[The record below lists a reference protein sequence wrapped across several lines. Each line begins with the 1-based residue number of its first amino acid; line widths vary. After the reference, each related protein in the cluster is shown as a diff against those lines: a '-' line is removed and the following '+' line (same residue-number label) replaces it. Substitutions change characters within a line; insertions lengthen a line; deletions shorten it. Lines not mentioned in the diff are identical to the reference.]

1 MASYQIL
8 IGDCIDQM
16 RTLESQSVNSVVT
29 SPPYYALRDYGKD
42 GQIGLEPT
50 LGEYIE
56 KMVEVFREVHRVLR
70 DDGTVWLNVGDSYN
84 GTGGAGGDYN
94 KGGLREGQPKYRG
107 KNDTAFKRKDLM
119 MVPHRL
125 AIALQD
131 DGWYVRQDIVW
142 SKPNPMP
149 EPVKDRCVKAHEYI
163 FLLSKKP
170 KYYFDYEAIQEKANT
185 GLKISGRDAAASTE
199 HYGVGNGGNDGLMAW
214 KRKARQEGFKE
225 KRNKRSVWHSPNVPW
240 KGAHFAVFPPT
251 LIEPCVLA
259 GCPVGGTILDP
270 FGGSG
275 TTGGVAVANGRNAIL
290 IELNTEYAA
299 LIGKRIA
306 GIVGYK
312 LGEDES
318 AVENRGFDD
327 WFA

>member
-1 MASYQIL
+1 MASYEVL
-8 IGDCIDQM
+8 IGDCIEQM
-16 RTLESQSVNSVVT
+16 QTLDSQSVNTVVT
-29 SPPYYALRDYGKD
+29 SPPYYALRDYGNE

-50 LGEYIE
+50 LGEYID
-56 KMVEVFREVHRVLR
+56 KMVEVFREVRRVLR

-84 GTGGAGGDYN
+84 GTGGSGGDYN
-94 KGGLREGQPKYRG
+94 KGGLREGQPKYSG

-149 EPVKDRCVKAHEYI
+149 EPAKDRCVKAHEYI
-163 FLLSKKP
+163 FLLSKQP
-170 KYYFDYEAIQEKANT
+170 KYYFDYEAIQEDSIQGFKVGNN
-185 GLKISGRDAAASTE
+185 AASTE
-199 HYGVGNGGNDGLMAW
+199 HYGANNGGNSGLQTL
-214 KRKARQEGFKE
+214 KRRMRQGDYPT

-240 KGAHFAVFPPT
+240 RGAHFAVFPPT

-259 GCPVGGTILDP
+259 GCPVGGTVLDP

-275 TTGGVAVANGRNAIL
+275 TTAGVAVVNGRNAVL
-290 IELNTEYAA
+290 IELNTEYAT
-299 LIGKRIA
+299 LIDKRIE
-306 GIVGYK
+306 GILGYK
-312 LGEDES
+312 LSDGESTIDTK
-318 AVENRGFDD
+318 AFDD
-327 WFA
+327 WFS

>member
-1 MASYQIL
+1 MASYQVL
-8 IGDCIDQM
+8 IGDCIEQM
-16 RTLESQSVNSVVT
+16 QTLESQSVNSVVT
-29 SPPYYALRDYGKD
+29 SPPYYALRDYGED

-94 KGGLREGQPKYRG
+94 EGGLRAGQPKYRG

-119 MVPHRL
+119 LVPHRL

-170 KYYFDYEAIQEKANT
+170 KYYFDYEAIQEDAIQGFKVGNNAANT
-185 GLKISGRDAAASTE
+185 K
-199 HYGVGNGGNDGLMAW
+199 HYGANNGGNDGLQSL
-214 KRKARQEGFKE
+214 KRRMRQGDYPT

-240 KGAHFAVFPPT
+240 RGAHFAVFPPT

-259 GCPVGGTILDP
+259 GCPVGGTVLDP

-275 TTGGVAVANGRNAIL
+275 TTAGVAISNGRNAIL

-299 LIGKRIA
+299 LIPNRIE

-312 LGEDES
+312 LDENEA

>member
-1 MASYQIL
+1 MKSI
-8 IGDCIDQM
+8 
-16 RTLESQSVNSVVT
+16 ESKSVNCCIT
-29 SPPYYALRDYGKD
+29 SPPYYSLRDYGND

-50 LGEYIE
+50 LAEYID
-56 KMVEVFREVHRVLR
+56 KLVDVFREVRRVLR

-84 GTGGAGGDYN
+84 GTGGSGGDYN
-94 KGGLREGQPKYRG
+94 KGGLREGQPKYKG

-119 MVPHRL
+119 LVPHRL

-149 EPVKDRCVKAHEYI
+149 EPAKDRCVKAHEYI
-163 FLLSKKP
+163 FLLSKQP
-170 KYYFDYEAIQEKANT
+170 KYYFDYEAIQEDSIQ
-185 GLKISGRDAAASTE
+185 GLRPGNNAKSTE
-199 HYGVGNGGNDGLMAW
+199 HYGAANAGNSGLLTL
-214 KRKARQEGFKE
+214 KRRMRQGDYPT

-259 GCPVGGTILDP
+259 GCPIGGIVLDP

-275 TTGGVAVANGRNAIL
+275 TTAGVALSNGRNAIL
-290 IELNTEYAA
+290 IELNTEYAD
-299 LIGKRIA
+299 LIPNRIA
-306 GIVGYK
+306 GIVGYR
-312 LGEDES
+312 LGEGES
-318 AVENRGFDD
+318 VAENGTFEEY
-327 WFA
+327 FN

>member
-1 MASYQIL
+1 MKSI
-8 IGDCIDQM
+8 
-16 RTLESQSVNSVVT
+16 ESKSVNCCIT
-29 SPPYYALRDYGKD
+29 SPPYYSLRDYGND

-50 LGEYIE
+50 LAEYID
-56 KMVEVFREVHRVLR
+56 KLVDVFREVRRVLR

-84 GTGGAGGDYN
+84 GTGGSGGDYN
-94 KGGLREGQPKYRG
+94 KGGLREGQPKYKG

-119 MVPHRL
+119 LVPHRL

-149 EPVKDRCVKAHEYI
+149 EPAKDRCVKAHEYI
-163 FLLSKKP
+163 FLLSKQP
-170 KYYFDYEAIQEKANT
+170 KYYFDYEAIQEDSIQ
-185 GLKISGRDAAASTE
+185 GLRPGNNAKSTE
-199 HYGVGNGGNDGLMAW
+199 HYGAANAGNSGLLTL
-214 KRKARQEGFKE
+214 KRRMRQGDYPT

-259 GCPVGGTILDP
+259 GCPIGGIVLDP

-275 TTGGVAVANGRNAIL
+275 TTAGVALANGRNAIL
-290 IELNTEYAA
+290 IELNTEYAD
-299 LIGKRIA
+299 LIPNRIA
-306 GIVGYK
+306 GIVGYR
-312 LGEDES
+312 LGEGES
-318 AVENRGFDD
+318 VAENGTFEEY
-327 WFA
+327 FN

>member
-1 MASYQIL
+1 MASYQVL
-8 IGDCIDQM
+8 IGDCIEQM
-16 RTLESQSVNSVVT
+16 QTLESKSVNSVVT
-29 SPPYYALRDYGKD
+29 SPPYYALRDYGRD

-50 LGEYIE
+50 LAGYID
-56 KMVEVFREVHRVLR
+56 KMVEVFREVQRVLR

-107 KNDTAFKRKDLM
+107 KNDTTFKRKDLM
-119 MVPHRL
+119 LVPHRL

-170 KYYFDYEAIQEKANT
+170 KYYFDYEAIQE
-185 GLKISGRDAAASTE
+185 DAIQGFKVGNNAASTK
-199 HYGVGNGGNDGLMAW
+199 HYGANNGGNDGLQSL
-214 KRKARQEGFKE
+214 KRRMRQGDYPT

-259 GCPVGGTILDP
+259 GCPVGGTVLDP

-275 TTGGVAVANGRNAIL
+275 TTAGVAIANGRNAIL

-299 LIGKRIA
+299 LIPKRIE

-312 LGEDES
+312 LGENES
-318 AVENRGFDD
+318 AVENRGFDN
-327 WFA
+327 WFE